1 MSTDRLT
8 PSMTPRPQRRPVDV
22 LFELARRLGDA
33 LEPTA
38 VASVLV
44 NEVVQAV
51 GASQCVAYE
60 VDPVS
65 DDLVLVAHA
74 GLEPG
79 AELRL
84 ARIPRATELPLV
96 RTINTGEPAWYATFE
111 ALVAA
116 FPGLEARRTIPLH
129 AVATMPFRARGK
141 VVGGLAFSFP
151 DERTFE
157 AEEKTFFSAVAD
169 ICGQALERAR
179 LFDSERRARAAAEQ
193 AAEQTRTLELVARR
207 LSAALRAE
215 DVATA
220 LLVDAASAIHADT
233 AGIWL
238 VDETQTTLHR
248 VGHVGFVGPLDEVT
262 RAFPVAGDAPVS
274 VAFATETALWLEDR
288 DSYQAQFPESVARVE
303 ASRGRLQFAA
313 ACVPLRVSDRMLG
326 TLAFGFERARAFG
339 DADRTFL
346 LLLAQ
351 HCAQALD
358 RSRLFQSEARARREA
373 EEALER
379 ARVADQRKDEFL
391 AMLGHELRNPLAPI
405 ATAVQLMK
413 MRGTGVDERARDV
426 IDRQVQHMS
435 RLLDDLMDVSRIT
448 QGRVELHRK
457 RVDVATIIRD
467 AVEQAKPLLDRKG
480 QELQVELRSG
490 ELVVWGDAAR
500 LGQVVVNLV
509 ANASK
514 YSTSRPIRVWTE
526 RAGDNARIG
535 VTDEGIGIAPELLP
549 HVFDVFV
556 QAPQAIARSRGG
568 LGLGLAIVRK
578 LVEMHGGR
586 VEARSGG
593 ENAGS
598 EFVLELPL
606 ADESTAPREVPT
618 VPPVSPRA
626 ARRMRVL
633 VVDDNVDAAE
643 LTVEA
648 LSLAGYEAVATFDGP
663 TALEE
668 VERFRPEV
676 MVLDIGLPLMSGYE
690 VADRLAGSP
699 SRPRTIV
706 ALTGYGQPADRA
718 RAFAHGFDQHFVKP
732 LELDALLTYLRSV
745 TTPAPP
751 A

>member
-1 MSTDRLT
+1 
-8 PSMTPRPQRRPVDV
+8 MTPRPSRRPVDV
-22 LFELARRLGDA
+22 LFDLARRLGDA
-33 LEPTA
+33 LEPSA

-44 NEVVQAV
+44 DEVVEAV

-60 VDPVS
+60 VDPLS
-65 DDLVLVAHA
+65 DELVLVAHA

-84 ARIPRATELPLV
+84 ARIPRTTELPLV
-96 RTINTGEPAWYATFE
+96 RTINAGEPAFYSTLAE
-111 ALVAA
+111 LVAA
-116 FPGLEARRTIPLH
+116 FPHLEGTLVVPFH
-129 AVATMPFRARGK
+129 AVAAMSFRARGR

-151 DERTFE
+151 DERAFE
-157 AEEKTFFSAVAD
+157 AEERTFFGAVAD

-207 LSAALRAE
+207 LSAAIRAE
-215 DVATA
+215 EVATA

-233 AGIWL
+233 GGIWL
-238 VDETQTTLHR
+238 ADETQTTLRR
-248 VGHVGFVGPLDEVT
+248 VGHVGFTGHLEEGT
-262 RAFPVAGDAPVS
+262 RSFPIPGNAPVAI
-274 VAFATETALWLEDR
+274 AFSTESALWLEDR
-288 DSYQAQFPESVARVE
+288 DSYNARFPESIARVE
-303 ASRGRLQFAA
+303 AGRGRTQLAA
-313 ACVPLRVSDRMLG
+313 ACVPLRVRERMLG
-326 TLAFGFERARAFG
+326 TLAFGFERARVFT

-358 RSRLFQSEARARREA
+358 RSRLFQSEARARKAA

-379 ARVADQRKDEFL
+379 ARAADQRKDEFL

-448 QGRVELHRK
+448 QGRIELHKK
-457 RVDVATIIRD
+457 RVDVATILRD

-480 QELQVELRSG
+480 QEVQVELRSG
-490 ELVVWGDAAR
+490 DLVVWGDAAR

-514 YSTSRPIRVWTE
+514 YSAARPIRVWTE
-526 RAGDNARIG
+526 RVGDTARIG
-535 VTDEGIGIAPELLP
+535 VTDEGIGISADLLP
-549 HVFDVFV
+549 HVFEVFV

-568 LGLGLAIVRK
+568 LGLGLAIVKK
-578 LVEMHGGR
+578 LVEMHDGR

-593 ENAGS
+593 EDAGS
-598 EFVLELPL
+598 EFVIELPL
-606 ADESTAPREVPT
+606 AGASSAPREVPT
-618 VPPVSPRA
+618 TPPVSPRA
-626 ARRMRVL
+626 ARPLRVL

-643 LTVEA
+643 LVVEA
-648 LSLAGYEAVATFDGP
+648 LSLAGYEAVAAFDGP
-663 TALEE
+663 SALEE

-690 VADRLAGSP
+690 VAERLAGSP
-699 SRPRTIV
+699 TRPRTII
-706 ALTGYGQPADRA
+706 ALTGYGQPADRE
-718 RAFAHGFDQHFVKP
+718 RALEHGFDQHFVKP
-732 LELDALLTYLRSV
+732 LELAALLAYLRDV
-745 TTPAPP
+745 TVPASP